1 MRCKALLFLFIIA
14 FGACKN
20 NKSTSDKSAETAVES
35 VKTETNDSETPAPSL
50 TIVTPEE
57 KTAEK
62 QLDQAKVEVIREI
75 QVVPGMKLSKSDAF
89 SYGSVQIQGDSL
101 LIAVQYSGG
110 CKAHEWNMY
119 TTGTYS
125 KTFPP
130 KIEVYLHHT
139 SNQDFCKAL
148 LRETLIFDLKNIRYE
163 GSKEV
168 EIQLNDFIDF
178 LNYQYK

>member
-1 MRCKALLFLFIIA
+1 MRIQSMIFLFFIA
-14 FGACKN
+14 LSACKN
-20 NKSTSDKSAETAVES
+20 NKTAVSENVVEDVS
-35 VKTETNDSETPAPSL
+35 VEEQETPPASV
-50 TIVTPEE
+50 TIITPELKDEE
-57 KTAEK
+57 KD
-62 QLDQAKVEVIREI
+62 LDQPEENVIREI
-75 QVVPGMKLSKSDAF
+75 QVVPGMRLAKSDPF

-119 TTGTYS
+119 TTGMYS

-130 KIEVYLHHT
+130 KIEVYLQHT

-148 LRETLIFDLKNIRYE
+148 IRETLVFDLKNVRYE

-178 LNYQYK
+178 LNYKY

>member
-1 MRCKALLFLFIIA
+1 MRWKALLFLFIIA
-14 FGACKN
+14 IGACKN
-20 NKSTSDKSAETAVES
+20 NKSASDKSAENLNEPN
-35 VKTETNDSETPAPSL
+35 KSETIDSDSPAPSV
-50 TIVTPEE
+50 TIVTPE
-57 KTAEK
+57 KQIDDKDLDQEK
-62 QLDQAKVEVIREI
+62 QNVIREI
-75 QVVPGMKLSKSDAF
+75 QVVPGMKLSKSDPF
-89 SYGSVQIQGDSL
+89 SYGSAQIQGDSL

-130 KIEVYLHHT
+130 KIEVYLHHN

-148 LRETLIFDLKNIRYE
+148 LRETLVFDLKNIRYE